1 MQQTEVGGGIMW
13 TIQDLADFFKVDYT
27 IIYDRV
33 IAKKINAVKAGIQWR
48 IPEEEVERLKKEGF

>member
-13 TIQDLADFFKVDYT
+13 TIKDLADFFKVDYT
-27 IIYDRV
+27 TVYDRV

-48 IPEEEVERLKKEGF
+48 ISEEEVERLKKEGF